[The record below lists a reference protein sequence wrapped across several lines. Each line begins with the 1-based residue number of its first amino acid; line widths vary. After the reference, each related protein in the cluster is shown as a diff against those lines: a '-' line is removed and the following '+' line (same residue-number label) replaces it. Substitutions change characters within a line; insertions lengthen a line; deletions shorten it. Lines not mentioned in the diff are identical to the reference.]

1 MAEKDASDPGEG
13 SPSRSEASLSCCLM
27 NEMKELKQTV
37 ASLLEPMD
45 DGEYEDNAAE
55 SNELEAATP
64 VGRKEPN
71 AGETSKTPVFST
83 SSSHK

>member
-1 MAEKDASDPGEG
+1 MFKSV
-13 SPSRSEASLSCCLM
+13 M

-55 SNELEAATP
+55 SNELEDATP
-64 VGRKEPN
+64 PL
-71 AGETSKTPVFST
+71 AGKNRTLVKPA
-83 SSSHK
+83 KPQ